1 MVLDQHDH
9 AGRNTTAGL
18 AMTRPRRTE
27 DVVYALIRQ
36 ALDDAHLHLCAADAM
51 TRGGSIVEAIQ
62 RAERAAS
69 AYEESKTEF
78 LSQCEV
84 MGHRRRGDVDRDLN
98 ELCRRLWTT
107 VATLS
112 VVAKTNIVV
121 YNQLRSLRRSFLIL
135 GGIPSRKA
143 QAIGG

>member
-1 MVLDQHDH
+1 MV
-9 AGRNTTAGL
+9 
-18 AMTRPRRTE
+18 
-27 DVVYALIRQ
+27 
-36 ALDDAHLHLCAADAM
+36 
-51 TRGGSIVEAIQ
+51 RGGSIVEAIQ

-69 AYEESKTEF
+69 AYAESKAEF

-112 VVAKTNIVV
+112 GVAKTNIVV